1 MQKERLMIF
10 SEVRISDAPTL
21 IKMLGPP
28 WAFLMH
34 SIEVSVENV
43 HSFEVGLIHS
53 LPLSLSL
60 SLSPSLSLSLSLSL
74 SRGPAPYLALFP
86 AFPARLPI

>member
-1 MQKERLMIF
+1 MIF

-53 LPLSLSL
+53 LPLSLPL
-60 SLSPSLSLSLSLSL
+60 SLSPSLPLSLSLSL
-74 SRGPAPYLALFP
+74 GALP
-86 AFPARLPI
+86 PI

>member
-21 IKMLGPP
+21 IRMLGPP

-53 LPLSLSL
+53 LPLSLS
-60 SLSPSLSLSLSLSL
+60 PSL
-74 SRGPAPYLALFP
+74 PP
-86 AFPARLPI
+86 PI

>member
-21 IKMLGPP
+21 IRMLGPP

-53 LPLSLSL
+53 LPLSLS
-60 SLSPSLSLSLSLSL
+60 PSLSLSFSW
-74 SRGPAPYLALFP
+74 GPAPYLALFP
-86 AFPARLPI
+86 AFPAHLPI